1 MTHFASVPLHLH
13 NHGRKPSL
21 LPPST
26 AAATQPKSD
35 MRMKNI
41 RKQEIAQHIIR
52 AVSKA
57 ASWLHNSCS
66 PSSILTLQQQPR
78 KGVAISPGPQAA
90 ITRPSSET
98 RRTAEGISTGCTR
111 SNG

>member
-13 NHGRKPSL
+13 NHGHKPSL

-26 AAATQPKSD
+26 AAATPPKSD

-66 PSSILTLQQQPR
+66 PSSILALQLSNSSLAKAWPSLLDR
-78 KGVAISPGPQAA
+78 KP
-90 ITRPSSET
+90 PS
-98 RRTAEGISTGCTR
+98 R
-111 SNG
+111 SHLLRHAGLQKR